1 MDDANAEED
10 EEDDDSNE
18 DDRLTSSVD
27 RETAEHRIQVL
38 DVWRDS
44 YLILTVSTQSCVL
57 VILYNTLIQYTCTL
71 SVV

>member
-1 MDDANAEED
+1 MDNANAEED

-38 DVWRDS
+38 DV
-44 YLILTVSTQSCVL
+44 
-57 VILYNTLIQYTCTL
+57 
-71 SVV
+71 